1 MNTWLFYHS
10 RYCRPVTHLYI
21 SILSSFLNVKFIKLP
36 FSTSCPFHFPY
47 LLLVLLLYPANHQQA
62 GLGLCKA
69 SRDNPERKRSNIK
82 LLLCSHVLQVLQS
95 KDVLY
100 QDTLCLY
107 VTPASGVQ
115 SVISVGIAF
124 LPLILCQRATLSDS
138 KLTNWGHWE
147 ASAWLKSASELS
159 LGSQDSQE
167 CRVMLM

>member
-1 MNTWLFYHS
+1 MKGICTEILSKEGKNSTPAMIFLDFFLMNTWLFYHS

-21 SILSSFLNVKFIKLP
+21 SILSSFLNVKFIKLL

-69 SRDNPERKRSNIK
+69 SRDNPEWKRSNIK

-100 QDTLCLY
+100 QDTLASMLHLPQVSSLSSVLELLSCL
-107 VTPASGVQ
+107 
-115 SVISVGIAF
+115 
-124 LPLILCQRATLSDS
+124 
-138 KLTNWGHWE
+138 
-147 ASAWLKSASELS
+147 
-159 LGSQDSQE
+159 
-167 CRVMLM
+167 